1 MAKHSLTPSRR
12 AMLAGLAAAPVAG
25 LPALAHVV
33 AEPDP
38 VLTALEGLGRARA
51 AYEQQVGDDCVDA
64 VLDVVC
70 EDMRN
75 AEVALYSTAPTT
87 TAGAAQLLRVIA
99 DYLSEEG
106 NLYDIY
112 LEPVLG
118 NAIRNAAALLEQ
130 EVRS

>member
-1 MAKHSLTPSRR
+1 MAKQFLTPSRR

-25 LPALAHVV
+25 LPAIASVV

-38 VLTALEGLGRARA
+38 VLAALEGLGRARA
-51 AYEQQVGDDCVDA
+51 AYEQIGDDCSDA
-64 VLDVVC
+64 VLNHVC
-70 EDMRN
+70 ADKRN
-75 AEVALYSTAPTT
+75 AEVALYSTAPATP
-87 TAGAAQLLRVIA
+87 AGAARLLRVIA

-130 EVRS
+130 EARS

>member
-1 MAKHSLTPSRR
+1 MAKQSHTPSRR

-25 LPALAHVV
+25 LPALADVV

-38 VLTALEGLGRARA
+38 VLASFDGLGRARA
-51 AYEQQVGDDCVDA
+51 AYEQVGDDCVDA
-64 VLDVVC
+64 VLNVVC

-75 AEVALYSTAPTT
+75 AEVDLYSTAPTT
-87 TAGAAQLLRVIA
+87 PAGAARLLRVIA

-106 NLYDIY
+106 NLYDTY

-118 NAIRNAAALLEQ
+118 NAIRNAAALLEHEAQ
-130 EVRS
+130 S

>member
-1 MAKHSLTPSRR
+1 MA
-12 AMLAGLAAAPVAG
+12 AF
-25 LPALAHVV
+25 
-33 AEPDP
+33 
-38 VLTALEGLGRARA
+38 EGLGRARA
-51 AYEQQVGDDCVDA
+51 AYEQVCDDCVDA

-75 AEVALYSTAPTT
+75 AEVDLYSTAPTT
-87 TAGAAQLLRVIA
+87 PAGAARLLRVIA

-118 NAIRNAAALLEQ
+118 NAIRNAAAVLEQ
-130 EVRS
+130 EAQR

>member
-1 MAKHSLTPSRR
+1 MAKQSLTPSRR

-25 LPALAHVV
+25 LPAIAGVV

-38 VLTALEGLGRARA
+38 VLAALEGLARARA
-51 AYEQQVGDDCVDA
+51 ACEQVGDDCDDA
-64 VLDVVC
+64 VVDLVC
-70 EDMRN
+70 GDMRN

-87 TAGAAQLLRVIA
+87 PAGAARLLRVIA

-130 EVRS
+130 EARS

>member
-1 MAKHSLTPSRR
+1 MAKQSLTPSRR

-25 LPALAHVV
+25 LPAIADVV

-38 VLTALEGLGRARA
+38 LLAAFEGLGRARA
-51 AYEQQVGDDCVDA
+51 VYDQLDHDVEDD
-64 VLDVVC
+64 VLNVVC

-75 AEVALYSTAPTT
+75 AEVNLYSTAPTT
-87 TAGAAQLLRVIA
+87 PAGAARLLRVIA

-118 NAIRNAAALLEQ
+118 NAIRNAAAVLEQ
-130 EVRS
+130 EALS

>member
-1 MAKHSLTPSRR
+1 MAKQSHTPSRR

-25 LPALAHVV
+25 IPALADVV
-33 AEPDP
+33 AEHDP
-38 VLTALEGLGRARA
+38 VLTAFEGLGRARA
-51 AYEQQVGDDCVDA
+51 AYKQVGDDCDDA
-64 VLDVVC
+64 VLDIVC

-87 TAGAAQLLRVIA
+87 PAGAARLLRVIA

-106 NLYDIY
+106 NLYDTY